1 MAWLLDLSVNLTEQS
16 HTQTR
21 ENAAETALSS
31 HSREEGKVVG
41 ESKSQ
46 ESPTYPLPLEL
57 MTNTG

>member
-31 HSREEGKVVG
+31 HSREEGKLWASV
-41 ESKSQ
+41 
-46 ESPTYPLPLEL
+46 
-57 MTNTG
+57 